1 MATSPEA
8 DPNSHSAQEGAAQ
21 RRLARLRFDL
31 HDGPQQ
37 DLHLLAQDVALFRRQ
52 LDPLLADHPD
62 RDRALGRLDDIEAQ
76 LTSLDQELRRLSA
89 ATQEP
94 LTGGVPEALGDL
106 ADAFAHRTG
115 ITPTVQLGGDLGAL
129 TDSQRLAV
137 IAVTRE
143 ALSNVRKHGRA
154 AKVEISVRAGE
165 EGVELSVRD
174 DGAGFDI
181 EHTPGRA
188 AREGHLGLVGM
199 RERVEMLGGRFAIE
213 SRAGG
218 PTIVS
223 ATLPRWPT
231 D

>member
-62 RDRALGRLDDIEAQ
+62 RDRALGRLDDLQAQIE
-76 LTSLDQELRRLSA
+76 SLDRELRRLSA

-94 LTGGVPEALGDL
+94 LPRGVGELLLDL
-106 ADAFAHRTG
+106 AQAFCDRTG
-115 ITPTVQLGGDLGAL
+115 VMPSVNLAGELDEL
-129 TDSQRLAV
+129 TDSQQQAV
-137 IAVTRE
+137 LSVARE

-154 AKVEISVRAGE
+154 GRVEISVSVNE
-165 EGVELSVRD
+165 DGVEMLVRD
-174 DGAGFDI
+174 DGDGFDVK
-181 EHTPGRA
+181 TVPARA
-188 AREGHLGLVGM
+188 ARAGHLGLVGM
-199 RERVEMLGGRFAIE
+199 RERVEMLGGQFRIE
-213 SRAGG
+213 SRPGG
-218 PTIVS
+218 PTTVS
-223 ATLPRWPT
+223 VRLQRWPA
-231 D
+231 